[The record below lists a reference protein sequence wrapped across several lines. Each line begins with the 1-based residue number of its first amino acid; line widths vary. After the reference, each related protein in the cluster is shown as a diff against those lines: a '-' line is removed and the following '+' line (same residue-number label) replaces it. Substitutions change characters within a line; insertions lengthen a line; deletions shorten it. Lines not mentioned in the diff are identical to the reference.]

1 MKSRT
6 AAIITS
12 RQKTVLMLSVAVF
25 ALAVVL
31 SGCRAEEQ
39 GRVLRYTPGVY
50 KGKPDTNLKADQLR
64 VLDYRIALQS
74 GVAAKTGGAPKRS
87 GDVRAPKSSNT
98 MDWKALD
105 MRLEKQKAE
114 PVKK

>member
-6 AAIITS
+6 AAINTS

-39 GRVLRYTPGVY
+39 GRVLHYTPGVY
-50 KGKPDTNLKADQLR
+50 KGKQTTNLTADQIR
-64 VLDYRIALQS
+64 VLDRRIALQS
-74 GVAAKTGGAPKRS
+74 GVAAKTGGAPTRS
-87 GDVRAPKSSNT
+87 RDVRAPKSSST
-98 MDWKALD
+98 VDWQALG